1 MLRHNQENT
10 DKPRTLRVGS
20 LVIKSIGQ
28 LLPYQLQTFHTRD
41 AVYPVGFKS
50 VRMYW
55 SLRQV
60 NKRCQYNCLVE
71 EVDGK
76 PSFTIRICEDE
87 QEELVFRGKSPTDAW
102 VQVLEPI
109 LKLRKEAGLVNL
121 FPQFITGEVGMR
133 I

>member
-1 MLRHNQENT
+1 MLRHNQENS

-20 LVIKSIGQ
+20 LVIKSLGQ

-55 SLRQV
+55 SLRKV
-60 NKRCQYNCLVE
+60 NKRCEYNCVVE

-76 PSFTIRICEDE
+76 PSFTIRIQEEDT
-87 QEELVFRGKSPTDAW
+87 EELVFRGKSPTDAW
-102 VQVLEPI
+102 IQVLQPI

-121 FPQFITGEVGMR
+121 FSQYITGEVNLT
-133 I
+133 